1 MSELKGGQINSSTNN
16 IFAAEPVIRYSYQHG
31 ADGRSNA
38 LGFLKDFNEKQ
49 NKTNNILKG
58 GNTCRTTWPTFTG
71 GVSEGGR
78 VLIPQFDEIN
88 GGSPQNGSS
97 ASLKNNE
104 IKLANQAGGIYDKF
118 AFVGGKKARKNTK
131 HKSRKSK
138 NLKKTKHKSRK
149 SKNLKKTK
157 RKSSK

>member
-1 MSELKGGQINSSTNN
+1 MEK
-16 IFAAEPVIRYSYQHG
+16 
-31 ADGRSNA
+31 
-38 LGFLKDFNEKQ
+38 FNF
-49 NKTNNILKG
+49 NDTNNILKG
-58 GNTCRTTWPTFTG
+58 GNTCSKTWQTFTD
-71 GVSEGGR
+71 GVAANGDI
-78 VLIPQFDEIN
+78 LIPQFDEIN

-118 AFVGGKKARKNTK
+118 AFVGGKKATKNTK

-138 NLKKTKHKSRK
+138 NLKKIKHKSRK

-157 RKSSK
+157 RKSRKSKNLKKTKRKSKNLKKYKA